1 MRRGC
6 GGKIGC
12 NALRTV
18 RKPDQHTRFI
28 FGFAIY
34 LVWQNR
40 ENPLQAPAN
49 ITGQA
54 NADQTHVR
62 VDQLNFAA
70 QNNIARRC
78 CTRARKSADTISWT
92 ASALFQTRKE
102 ASKRPLGEHSP

>member
-1 MRRGC
+1 MSSKLIICGTNCACVAAVIQGSPVCNVSQSHAMGSIRLSSASSICKCTSNTERGATHRMRGC

-49 ITGQA
+49 ITGQ
-54 NADQTHVR
+54 
-62 VDQLNFAA
+62 
-70 QNNIARRC
+70 
-78 CTRARKSADTISWT
+78 
-92 ASALFQTRKE
+92 
-102 ASKRPLGEHSP
+102 